1 MTRRRLSPEES
12 KQIILAS
19 AKELFI
25 HSGYN
30 KTTTADLCKA
40 TNMSKGNIYHHF
52 KNKEEIFL
60 HVLIEYV
67 QEIESKWK
75 DAYDDTMT
83 PRDKFLKIAML
94 YGEDFDS
101 PLLDAAT
108 EYAKQYEDRPETLA
122 LINEIMLIV
131 ANEVKKIS
139 DEAVTLGAT
148 KNVDADSLAFSVMAI
163 LVGVSQLCL
172 SSKEMGKVQAVD
184 MYLTTMNNLFEGV
197 FVS

>member
-12 KQIILAS
+12 KRIILDS

-25 HSGYN
+25 NNGYN
-30 KTTTADLCKA
+30 KTTTVDLCKT

-60 HVLIEYV
+60 HVLKEYV

-75 DAYDDTMT
+75 DAYDENMT
-83 PRDKFLKIAML
+83 PRDKFLKIAKL
-94 YGEDFDS
+94 YGEDFES
-101 PLLDAAT
+101 PLLDAAM
-108 EYAKQYEDRPETLA
+108 EYSKQYKDSPETLA
-122 LINEIMLIV
+122 MINEIMLIV

-139 DEAVTLGAT
+139 EEAVAIGDT

-163 LVGVSQLCL
+163 LIGVSQLCI
-172 SSKEMGKVQAVD
+172 STQEMDKIQAID
-184 MYLTTMNNLFEGV
+184 MYLTTMNNLFSGV
-197 FVS
+197 FV

>member
-1 MTRRRLSPEES
+1 MTRRRLSAEES

-60 HVLIEYV
+60 HVLKEYV

>member
-60 HVLIEYV
+60 HVLKEYV

-122 LINEIMLIV
+122 LINEIMLII

>member
-60 HVLIEYV
+60 HVLKEYV

-75 DAYDDTMT
+75 DAYDDNMT
-83 PRDKFLKIAML
+83 PRDKFLTIAKL

-139 DEAVTLGAT
+139 DEAVALGAT

-163 LVGVSQLCL
+163 LHGVSQLCL
-172 SSKEMGKVQAVD
+172 STKEMDKAQAVD
-184 MYLTTMNNLFEGV
+184 MYLTTMNHLFVGV

>member
-52 KNKEEIFL
+52 MNKEEIFL
-60 HVLIEYV
+60 HVLKEYV

-122 LINEIMLIV
+122 LINEIMLII